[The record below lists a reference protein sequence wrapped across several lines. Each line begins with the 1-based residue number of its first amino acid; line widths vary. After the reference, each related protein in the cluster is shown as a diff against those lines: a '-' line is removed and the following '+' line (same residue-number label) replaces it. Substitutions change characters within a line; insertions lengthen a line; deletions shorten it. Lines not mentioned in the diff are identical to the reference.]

1 MCLRIFGIFFILSVV
16 SINANS
22 IKLSQ
27 LEKMV
32 ADLKVSHDILSQKIS
47 EIQFERNYFK
57 ACIKQLDAENEN
69 LKGIIHYLQDE
80 NRTQKK
86 INSQLEME
94 ITEIKTLFKSSEFE
108 ELIRTKSTLLQT
120 NKSKTIAESDG
131 LLLDDYKSVKTIGT
145 NSSKPGIKQRG
156 TASNNSGR
164 ISSKRLLLAG
174 NLSFFNVFQFNT
186 YLIDVSFSYQVN
198 QMTTFLNSI

>member
-47 EIQFERNYFK
+47 EIQFEKNYFK
-57 ACIKQLDAENEN
+57 ACIKQLHAENEN
-69 LKGIIHYLQDE
+69 LKGIIHHLQDE

-86 INSQLEME
+86 INSQLEMS
-94 ITEIKTLFKSSEFE
+94 EIKTLFKSSEFE

-120 NKSKTIAESDG
+120 NKSKTLAESDG
-131 LLLDDYKSVKTIGT
+131 LLPDDYKSVKTIGT

-198 QMTTFLNSI
+198 RMTTVLNSI